1 MKSKQD
7 GVIVLD
13 ADDSGNTEPVKH
25 SKLKASPTDTSDL
38 QTTHTN
44 PQPQAE
50 SNSIDISRGPE
61 NSLPDNEHS
70 ASAEDSIDP
79 IEQESNA
86 EIEGSAGK
94 PKTPPTPK
102 KTSKSGKAKNV
113 KAKAK
118 PKPKKTPKKQTF
130 DIEGSTEVTNIQLL
144 AKSLTFQIFY
154 YALSALTLGLLL
166 LVNKW
171 SNNKLYCWLCF
182 KQCSRLDDADYV
194 ALNDVFGFFIVTPLA
209 YKQVFISKDRELETH
224 VFEHNYRSFFYEEAS
239 GKFKNLSEVA
249 EAEICDNFAKCYKSA
264 RLEEEVSALRDTFGL
279 NRLQPNL
286 KSFRSLVLD
295 SVLTPLVFF
304 VGLCLV
310 LLSLNGQFWYLCLL
324 LALFLVVL
332 GLNVLEKYLAET
344 KLLESI
350 NFAEKVMV
358 VRKTNDGV
366 FKKKIIDSSE
376 LVIGDLVE
384 ITNNLRVPADMVLT
398 HGACIIRDDFNREST
413 RSSTRVALD
422 SMGIDHPRSLK
433 CSLLAGNQVLYTLNQ
448 INEGCF
454 AIVLRTGFNCKR
466 AERLKQIINNQIRQK
481 QDSWQ
486 VALLASLLAIS
497 LLYPLGLLLW
507 SKVFNNGAKIS
518 QHHAISQ
525 LTDLVLV
532 LLKPIVP
539 LLLLIVLKLSTLRL
553 SQQKVTVNSKEK
565 LQETGRLRDII
576 FENRLL
582 LAEEKTTAGYVLS
595 LPVEQGRPVF
605 DKVNPSSK
613 KLFKAAENNE
623 SARRFCEVAGLCN
636 LVFKVGNEYYG
647 SETEKELLA
656 ESAFNLTNYN
666 SKDSGCGRVFMP
678 KLEVIKCFSKEYT
691 ISRFLASSRTDSHK
705 VQSVLAKNSDGE
717 NLVLTKGEPK
727 SIEHLFNEQTLPAN
741 FHSRIAKFANKG
753 FKCLAFGYKKVT
765 EEQVN
770 SLDDQIEQGLTFAG
784 FYLFKFVAP
793 ENITEVTRSLMGNN
807 IQISLM
813 TSGSIFS
820 GIATARNNEIIA
832 ADKKVILLQTE
843 KVDGTERFVVT
854 LIEPKIGTVSIEESA
869 VIGEKLNIVTLNDS
883 NGTDVLQTA
892 DAIAITGNA
901 FDLLQQKD
909 AQEQLNAVLEKCR
922 VYGDLTDN
930 NRAQI
935 IKLLR
940 EKSEDR
946 PIGYVY
952 EDMGC
957 ESVIRE
963 ATVSINLRASSLSSY
978 STFASASSDLTQVV
992 EIIKEGRATHANLS
1006 QAIYFSAFFIALQFV
1021 GFAILWIKET
1031 TFARSQLLF
1040 LDFFILVGFGLFQAN
1055 LKPTD
1060 LTSETPSRGIW
1071 NNQLAVKL
1079 LTTFLVATGF
1089 LITINWLLYK
1099 TKFYIAPSVM
1109 AANTKDKSPEA
1120 FFYYDPFTM
1129 FITLVLLNIFFV
1141 FHAHRNN
1148 RFVKSFFN
1156 KVGLIVYWTCA
1167 LLFSLYVLFIYHFST
1182 KWIVNQKLIKAF
1194 RIPGLFHFEII
1205 ILFFLPLIYGG
1216 FNFARYLEER
1226 ILGKRSRNS
1235 KKEEEEEEEVEDA
1248 EPSVKKRRKAPLIV
1262 ERDEESDN
1270 SVNEKSVKKGSKK
1283 TVAKAKVVAKKI
1295 SQRSGK

>member
-1 MKSKQD
+1 MKGKHN

-13 ADDSGNTEPVKH
+13 ADDSGNAEPVKH
-25 SKLKASPTDTSDL
+25 SKLKASPADTSDL
-38 QTTHTN
+38 QTAHTG
-44 PQPQAE
+44 PRPQADN
-50 SNSIDISRGPE
+50 NSIDISHGPDA
-61 NSLPDNEHS
+61 SLPDNERS
-70 ASAEDSIDP
+70 ASAEDSIDA

-86 EIEGSAGK
+86 ELEVSADK
-94 PKTPPTPK
+94 QKSHPTPK
-102 KTSKSGKAKNV
+102 KTAKSSKAKPV
-113 KAKAK
+113 KTKAK
-118 PKPKKTPKKQTF
+118 PKLKKTPKKQIF
-130 DIEGSTEVTNIQLL
+130 EIDGSTEVTDIQLL
-144 AKSLTFQIFY
+144 SKTVLFQVFY
-154 YALSALTLGLLL
+154 YALSVLTLGLLL

-182 KQCSRLDDADYV
+182 RQCNRLEDADYV
-194 ALNDVFGFFIVTPLA
+194 ALNDVFGFFVVTPLA

-224 VFEHNYRSFFYEEAS
+224 VFDHNYRSFFYEETSA
-239 GKFKNLSEVA
+239 KFKNLSEVA
-249 EAEICDNFAKCYKSA
+249 ETEICDNFTKCYKSA
-264 RLEEEVSALRDTFGL
+264 RLEDEVSALRDTFGP

-304 VGLCLV
+304 VGCCLV
-310 LLSLNGQFWYLCLL
+310 LLSLNGQFWYLCML

-332 GLNVLEKYLAET
+332 GLNVLEKYQAET

-358 VRKTNDGV
+358 VRKTGDGV

-398 HGACIIRDDFNREST
+398 HGACIVRDDFNREST

-422 SMGIDHPRSLK
+422 TMGIDHPQSLK
-433 CSLLAGNQVLYTLNQ
+433 CSLLAGNQVMYTLNQ

-466 AERLKQIINNQIRQK
+466 AERLKQIINKQIRQK

-486 VALLASLLAIS
+486 VALLAALLAIS
-497 LLYPLGLLLW
+497 MLYPLGVLLW

-518 QHHAISQ
+518 QHRAIAQ
-525 LTDLVLV
+525 LTDIVLV
-532 LLKPIVP
+532 LLKPIIP

-605 DKVNPSSK
+605 EKVNPSAK
-613 KLFKAAENNE
+613 KLFKAAETSEN
-623 SARRFCEVAGLCN
+623 ARRFCEVAGLCN

-656 ESAFNLTNYN
+656 ESAFSLTNYN

-678 KLEVIKCFSKEYT
+678 KLEVIKSFSKEYT

-705 VQSVLAKNSDGE
+705 VQSVLARNSDGE

-727 SIEHLFNEQTLPAN
+727 SIEHLFDEQTLPAN

-765 EEQVN
+765 NEQAD
-770 SLDDQIEQGLTFAG
+770 LPADQIEKGLNFAG

-793 ENITEVTRSLMGNN
+793 ENITEVTRALMGNN

-832 ADKKVILLQTE
+832 SDKKVILLQTE

-892 DAIAITGNA
+892 DAIAITGSA

-909 AQEQLNAVLEKCR
+909 VQEQLSAVLEKCR
-922 VYGDLTDN
+922 VYGDLTDAH
-930 NRAQI
+930 RAQI
-935 IKLLR
+935 LKMLR
-940 EKSEDR
+940 EQSADR

-963 ATVSINLRASSLSSY
+963 ASVSINLRASSLSSY

-992 EIIKEGRATHANLS
+992 DIIKEGRATHANLS
-1006 QAIYFSAFFIALQFV
+1006 QAIYFSAFFVALQFV
-1021 GFAILWIKET
+1021 GFAILWVKGT

-1060 LTSETPSRGIW
+1060 LTSETPNRGIF
-1071 NNQLAVKL
+1071 NNQLVVKL
-1079 LTTFLVATGF
+1079 LTTFLVATGV
-1089 LITINWLLYK
+1089 LATVNWLLYK
-1099 TKFYIAPSVM
+1099 TKFYISPSVM

-1120 FFYYDPFTM
+1120 FFFYDPFTV

-1141 FHAHRNN
+1141 FHAHRSN

-1182 KWIVNQKLIKAF
+1182 KWIVNQKLIKTF

-1205 ILFFLPLIYGG
+1205 IMFFVPLIYGG
-1216 FNFARYLEER
+1216 FNFARYLEDR
-1226 ILGKRSRNS
+1226 ILGKRSR
-1235 KKEEEEEEEVEDA
+1235 KQKHEEEEEEEIEEVEH
-1248 EPSVKKRRKAPLIV
+1248 SVKKRRKAPLIV
-1262 ERDEESDN
+1262 ERDEEADS
-1270 SVNEKSVKKGSKK
+1270 SVNERSVKKAVKK
-1283 TVAKAKVVAKKI
+1283 IAPKAKAVGRKL